1 MDVGA
6 TDSQAETG
14 GKVMSHLTMKQRSQL
29 VRAAERGIRREQ
41 PIRVGRIVFA
51 LAVIVILWVML

>member
-1 MDVGA
+1 
-6 TDSQAETG
+6 
-14 GKVMSHLTMKQRSQL
+14 MSHLTMKQRSQL